1 MSATICSL
9 NSRVDKMSRNLII
22 SNIILFQ
29 IGWFACVL
37 GGANQYPVIGALIAV
52 AVIAL
57 HILRAASP
65 KPEALLVLAALA
77 IGVVFESLLTLSGLS
92 IYPSGVLIDGFAP
105 YWMVLMWGLFAT
117 TLNVSMRWLTAL
129 PMLWVGL
136 LGAILAPLS
145 YLGGNRLG
153 AVEFS
158 DTTTALMAI
167 ALGWAVLLPL
177 IAFIA
182 KRYDGYADGHS
193 SISETRSHTH
203 V

>member
-1 MSATICSL
+1 
-9 NSRVDKMSRNLII
+9 MSRSLLIT
-22 SNIILFQ
+22 NVILFQ

-37 GGANQYPVIGALIAV
+37 GGANQYPVMGALVAIAV
-52 AVIAL
+52 IGIHL
-57 HILRAASP
+57 WRAPSP
-65 KPEALLVLAALA
+65 KPEALLVLAALL

-92 IYPSGVLIDGFAP
+92 VYPSGILVEGFAP

-129 PMLWVGL
+129 PMLWIGL

-153 AVEFS
+153 AVEFT
-158 DTTTALMAI
+158 DTTTALIAI

-177 IAFIA
+177 TAFIA
-182 KRYDGYADGHS
+182 KRYDGYVNDQPS
-193 SISETRSHTH
+193 TRETRSTPH